1 MLGVVEIVVVMGIL
15 LHPLLLLRNVMML
28 MLVAPIVFLVV
39 LVSNEVRAMM
49 SLILT
54 MIRILHIGAMHDL
67 RLCLCVGGTVPL
79 LPCAIALVL
88 VVYRRLDMR
97 LLVLDLVVRGMGRV
111 LLMMMLV
118 HLAFPHLSPPSRV
131 LLLLLRLVV
140 M

>member
-1 MLGVVEIVVVMGIL
+1 MGVVEIVVVMGIL

-39 LVSNEVRAMM
+39 LVSNVVRVMK

-54 MIRILHIGAMHDL
+54 MSHILHVGAMHDL
-67 RLCLCVGGTVPL
+67 RLYLCVDGTVPL
-79 LPCAIALVL
+79 LAFAIAFVL

-111 LLMMMLV
+111 LLMRL
-118 HLAFPHLSPPSRV
+118 HLAFPHPSPPCRV
-131 LLLLLRLVV
+131 LLLFLRLVV
-140 M
+140 V